1 MGRGK
6 LTLRL
11 LNNEMETLGAQ
22 LGPMRQVHD
31 HDMTDTGRALDSRFV
46 RQGTAPQ
53 QFCFYAWLQ
62 PIAT

>member
-1 MGRGK
+1 
-6 LTLRL
+6 
-11 LNNEMETLGAQ
+11 METLGAQ
-22 LGPMRQVHD
+22 SGLMMQVHD